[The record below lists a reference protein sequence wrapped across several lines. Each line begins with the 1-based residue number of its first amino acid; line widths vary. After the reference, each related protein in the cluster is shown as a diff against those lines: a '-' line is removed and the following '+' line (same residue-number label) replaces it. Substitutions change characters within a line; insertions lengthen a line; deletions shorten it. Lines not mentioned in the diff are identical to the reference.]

1 MIRDYKQVI
10 EGLQA
15 LSEAPQ
21 TTRGQSEL
29 LKGAILVILE
39 LQKDLKS
46 SEWMLEKM
54 SDTRAAE
61 NFGPSET
68 DFASAVGGQK
78 ADQDAPKKAGRPKKL
93 ANGSATPEIAQ

>member
-15 LSEAPQ
+15 LSEAPH

-46 SEWMLEKM
+46 SEWLIEKLENARNAKN
-54 SDTRAAE
+54 SGA
-61 NFGPSET
+61 SET
-68 DFASAVGGQK
+68 DFASNPEGQK
-78 ADQDAPKKAGRPKKL
+78 EDQDAPKKAGRPKKL

>member
-46 SEWMLEKM
+46 TEWLIEKLESSRILLVQWGVKKQTRM
-54 SDTRAAE
+54 PQKRQADLKNWQMVQQLQKSPNNSD
-61 NFGPSET
+61 
-68 DFASAVGGQK
+68 
-78 ADQDAPKKAGRPKKL
+78 L
-93 ANGSATPEIAQ
+93 

>member
-1 MIRDYKQVI
+1 MIRDYKQVV

-15 LSEAPQ
+15 LSESTS

-29 LKGAILVILE
+29 LKGAILVIAE

-46 SEWMLEKM
+46 AEWLLDKLKDARAVENSGASE
-54 SDTRAAE
+54 
-61 NFGPSET
+61 GH
-68 DFASAVGGQK
+68 FASKPEGQK
-78 ADQDAPKKAGRPKKL
+78 EVQDAPKKAGRPKKL